1 MLAYVDRTMR
11 RSYGNSVADTNGW
24 RGANWG
30 DGDYQRVYPF
40 ISYFEVLARY
50 GAGADAS
57 ALELIKREW
66 GFMVARGPG
75 TMWETIADE
84 SGGQV
89 DRTPSWDHGWSSGAA
104 PALTSYVLGV
114 QPTSPGFATFSVM
127 PHPSGLTS
135 ARGTVPTPRGPL
147 RVSWQII
154 RGKLELQV
162 TAPPGTVWD
171 NPAPQPTGALGAAEA
186 DDDADAGT
194 TTGRPLAK
202 VKLASSVA
210 KVTSQVGPNLRAAV
224 RTATG
229 W

>member
-1 MLAYVDRTMR
+1 MLAGIASPSQAQSVLAYIDRTMR

-30 DGDYQRVYPF
+30 DGDFQRVYPF

-66 GFMVARGPG
+66 GFMAARGPG
-75 TMWETIADE
+75 TMWETIADD
-84 SGGQV
+84 SGDQV
-89 DRTPSWDHGWSSGAA
+89 DGTPSWDHGWSSGAA
-104 PALTSYVLGV
+104 PALTNYVLGV
-114 QPTSPGFATFSVM
+114 QPTSPGFATFSVT
-127 PHPSGLTS
+127 PHPSGLMS

-162 TAPPGTVWD
+162 TAPPGTVLD
-171 NPAPQPTGALGAAEA
+171 SPAPQPTGALSAADSGG
-186 DDDADAGT
+186 DDDAEPA
-194 TTGRPLAK
+194 RPR
-202 VKLASSVA
+202 SSR
-210 KVTSQVGPNLRAAV
+210 SSRSSWRAAS
-224 RTATG
+224 RR
-229 W
+229 